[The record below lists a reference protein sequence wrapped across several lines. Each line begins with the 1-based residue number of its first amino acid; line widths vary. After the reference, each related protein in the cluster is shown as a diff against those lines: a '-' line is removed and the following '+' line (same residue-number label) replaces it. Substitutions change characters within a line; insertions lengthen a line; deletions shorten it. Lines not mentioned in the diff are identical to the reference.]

1 MARQLEDS
9 ADWDEGCES
18 HGCDCHNCRSGHDDS
33 GDWSDGTGDDSG
45 GDATVP
51 CPYCGQEM
59 YEDSPRCP
67 HCGQY
72 ISAEDAPQRHMPW
85 WIILG
90 VVLCLCVILLWIF
103 AF

>member
-1 MARQLEDS
+1 MRRQLEDPD
-9 ADWDEGCES
+9 DWDEGCDHGES
-18 HGCDCHNCRSGHDDS
+18 DDWNDD
-33 GDWSDGTGDDSG
+33 GDEGDS
-45 GDATVP
+45 TIP
-51 CPYCGQEM
+51 CPYCGHEM

-72 ISAEDAPQRHMPW
+72 ISEEDAPPRRAPW

-90 VVLCLCVILLWIF
+90 VVLCLCVVAVWII

>member
-1 MARQLEDS
+1 MRRQLEDED
-9 ADWDEGCES
+9 DWDEGCGHGES
-18 HGCDCHNCRSGHDDS
+18 DDWNE
-33 GDWSDGTGDDSG
+33 GDESDS
-45 GDATVP
+45 TVP
-51 CPYCGQEM
+51 CPYCGQQM

-72 ISAEDAPQRHMPW
+72 ISEEDAPPSRLRW

-90 VVLCLCVILLWIF
+90 VLLCLCVVAVWII